1 MATDI
6 KLSPQLNEAFLSFAT
21 NFFNASSEDK
31 ARLFREYYFTEK
43 DIENAQSEEERTKLR
58 NFIELREIF
67 LREISKPD
75 FFLANDTFLDEK
87 FISSL
92 VDIEFKKTDLIAN
105 IDFNIFVNA
114 MISNFF
120 IKGERRTL
128 TGRDVT
134 NLYNSVML
142 LAEDKFHKLTASK
155 ISSEIYNFFFIN
167 VIKRDIVKTV
177 LLNPFYPIVLQHF
190 IKIGGFTSIDEY
202 QNKAMVIQH
211 RKNIDFSMS
220 NDEIYAKYQQTPL
233 DRITLSSNCKAFSYQ
248 EEYRNRHKYGEHQL
262 PDTLFFNCVLK
273 DTELEHKFNVNKQP
287 NIFKLS
293 DYIKTETNDSSY
305 ILEALNVTQNLST
318 PILPSQQT
326 KELEKMQEQIAK
338 MEIDQKRLQAELKA
352 QQATFEMKENNKN
365 SISKD
370 TDEIYQLLVNFGK
383 KIEDIKQN
391 DPKKYRIMLGAIILI
406 FVLIISRLF
415 TSDNHKNEQ
424 QIIQK
429 ETNTTNKEMKKD
441 DNGSDRNK
449 YKLHIK

>member
-43 DIENAQSEEERTKLR
+43 DIENAQTEEERTKLR

-167 VIKRDIVKTV
+167 VIKRDY
-177 LLNPFYPIVLQHF
+177 N
-190 IKIGGFTSIDEY
+190 
-202 QNKAMVIQH
+202 
-211 RKNIDFSMS
+211 
-220 NDEIYAKYQQTPL
+220 
-233 DRITLSSNCKAFSYQ
+233 TLSK
-248 EEYRNRHKYGEHQL
+248 
-262 PDTLFFNCVLK
+262 
-273 DTELEHKFNVNKQP
+273 
-287 NIFKLS
+287 
-293 DYIKTETNDSSY
+293 
-305 ILEALNVTQNLST
+305 
-318 PILPSQQT
+318 
-326 KELEKMQEQIAK
+326 
-338 MEIDQKRLQAELKA
+338 
-352 QQATFEMKENNKN
+352 
-365 SISKD
+365 
-370 TDEIYQLLVNFGK
+370 
-383 KIEDIKQN
+383 
-391 DPKKYRIMLGAIILI
+391 
-406 FVLIISRLF
+406 
-415 TSDNHKNEQ
+415 
-424 QIIQK
+424 
-429 ETNTTNKEMKKD
+429 
-441 DNGSDRNK
+441 
-449 YKLHIK
+449 

>member
-1 MATDI
+1 M
-6 KLSPQLNEAFLSFAT
+6 
-21 NFFNASSEDK
+21 
-31 ARLFREYYFTEK
+31 
-43 DIENAQSEEERTKLR
+43 
-58 NFIELREIF
+58 
-67 LREISKPD
+67 
-75 FFLANDTFLDEK
+75 
-87 FISSL
+87 
-92 VDIEFKKTDLIAN
+92 
-105 IDFNIFVNA
+105 
-114 MISNFF
+114 
-120 IKGERRTL
+120 
-128 TGRDVT
+128 
-134 NLYNSVML
+134 
-142 LAEDKFHKLTASK
+142 
-155 ISSEIYNFFFIN
+155 
-167 VIKRDIVKTV
+167 
-177 LLNPFYPIVLQHF
+177 
-190 IKIGGFTSIDEY
+190 
-202 QNKAMVIQH
+202 
-211 RKNIDFSMS
+211 
-220 NDEIYAKYQQTPL
+220 
-233 DRITLSSNCKAFSYQ
+233 
-248 EEYRNRHKYGEHQL
+248 

-441 DNGSDRNK
+441 DNGSNRNK